1 MARYTR
7 HLASTQREPIFGR
20 TQVQNRAGGYVFK
33 LDPFATL
40 DRFLILGCEGGTYYA
55 SERELAR
62 EAATLITNECL
73 RLDTPRTISAIVS
86 ASNGRAIKNDP
97 SIFAL
102 AVAAAS
108 ETAAIRRCA
117 LAELNNVCRIGTHL
131 FQFVSEVTAMRGWG
145 RSLRAA
151 VANWYTQRTLSDL
164 AYQVTKY
171 QQREGWSHRDLLR
184 LSHPKSSI
192 HDPLFK
198 YVVSGDVTNEKV
210 QTLDVDVL
218 AYLGAIETVKTAK
231 TKQLVVSMIERFG
244 LVREHIPTE
253 WLNDADV
260 WAALLEKMPNTALIR
275 NLGKMTEIGLLK
287 PLSDTSKYVCERLRR
302 MRGVHPFAVLLAQT
316 TYATGHGFRGQ
327 LAWSPVPQITAAMD
341 DTFYNAFNSVVPTGK
356 NFLLAIDVSG
366 SMGWRGYSS
375 MGSIANTNVKAYQA
389 AAVMAMA
396 TVRVEP
402 WCHVVA
408 FSGELTYSKRRGAIT
423 EVGLT
428 SNQRLTEVLKT
439 LEAVPVGPTDCAAP
453 IVYAQERGLDVDAFV
468 VYTDNETWSGTLHPC
483 QALKNYR
490 QARGRD
496 AKLIACGMTATN
508 YTVADPS
515 DPGMLDVV
523 GFDANT
529 PAAISAFVEGLGA

>member
-1 MARYTR
+1 MAYAR
-7 HLASTQREPIFGR
+7 HLKSTQREAIIGR
-20 TQVQNRAGGYVFK
+20 TQVKNRAGGYVFK

-73 RLDTPRTISAIVS
+73 RLDTSRTINAIVS

-97 SIFAL
+97 AIFAL

-117 LAELNNVCRIGTHL
+117 LAELNKVCRIGTHL
-131 FQFVSEVTAMRGWG
+131 FQFVSEVSTMRGWG
-145 RSLRAA
+145 RSLRDAI
-151 VANWYTQRTLSDL
+151 ANWYTSRPLSDL

-184 LSHPKSSI
+184 LSHPKSSA

-198 YVVSGDVTNEKV
+198 YIVSGDFENEKV
-210 QTLDVDVL
+210 QTLDDEVR
-218 AYLGAIETVKTAK
+218 AYLGAIETVKKAK
-231 TKQLVVSMIERFG
+231 TKSLVVSMIQRFG

-253 WLNDADV
+253 WLNDVDV
-260 WAALLEKMPNTALIR
+260 WAALLETMPSTALLR

-287 PLSDTSKYVCERLRR
+287 PLSDAAKLVCGRLQNV
-302 MRGVHPFAVLLAQT
+302 RGVHPFSVLLAQT

-327 LAWSPVPQITAAMD
+327 LAWNPVPQITAALD
-341 DTFYNAFNSVVPTGK
+341 ETFYNAFSSIVPTGK

-366 SMGWRGYSS
+366 SMGWRGFSHL
-375 MGSIANTNVKAYQA
+375 GSIANTNVKAYQA

-396 TVRVEP
+396 TLRAEP

-408 FSGELTYSKRRGAIT
+408 FSGELTYTRRRSAIT

-428 SNQRLTEVLKT
+428 SNMRLTDVLKT

-468 VYTDNETWSGTLHPC
+468 VYTDCETWSGNIHPC

-529 PAAISAFVEGLGA
+529 PAAISAFVEGLG